1 MRELSFCKLC
11 QDTPENEVRGN
22 QKVEVNYEFE
32 NMKMKIIGR
41 CGLKGLC
48 SNFKVF

>member
-11 QDTPENEVRGN
+11 QDIPENEVRGN
-22 QKVEVNYEFE
+22 QKVEVMYEFE
-32 NMKMKIIGR
+32 NVKMKER

-48 SNFKVF
+48 SNFKAF